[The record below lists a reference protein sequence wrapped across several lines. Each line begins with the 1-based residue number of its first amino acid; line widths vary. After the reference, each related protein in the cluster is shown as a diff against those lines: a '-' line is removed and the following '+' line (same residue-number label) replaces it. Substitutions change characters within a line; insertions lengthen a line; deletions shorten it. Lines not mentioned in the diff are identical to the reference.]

1 MQAGSGADKRWSM
14 KQPVRILHVLGNTQL
29 GGAESR
35 IMDLYRHL
43 DRDKVQFDF
52 VVHSKEEGHFNDEI
66 RELGGRIF
74 RVPRFRLINYFS
86 YRRAWKKLLK
96 EHCDGDGSSEFHMIQ
111 GHMTST
117 AAIYLPIAKK
127 CGIRTTIAH
136 ARSAGVDRGAK
147 GLLTRFLR
155 RNLSQKADYLFT
167 CSELAGIS
175 VFGKKAVEQG
185 RTRFLPNAV
194 DCGKFAQNP
203 EVRRELRRELQLE
216 DCYVIGHVGRFHY
229 AKNHEYL
236 IRVFAELVKRNTR
249 NYVLILL
256 GEGGGMEEIRKLA
269 VDLGVEERV
278 HFLGNKTN
286 IYDYYQVMDYFVYPS
301 RFEGM
306 PGTIVEAQS
315 AGLHCLMS
323 DTICRE
329 VIATDLVTTL
339 SIDADPEIWADYVE
353 QHAEYERQDR
363 VEEMMR
369 KGFDVNGQAELLTDF
384 YTKPKLMLMSPM
396 LHQGGFERVCI
407 TTARLLQPYYDVT
420 ILIFDDANIAYDVS
434 GLNICNIHLGVRKGK
449 LRKLW
454 NILHRSVRVRRIK
467 RYQKPVL
474 TYSFGPT
481 ANMVNVFSK
490 VRHEKV
496 WVGLRNYTDVEERVK
511 MRLFIK
517 RADRIVCCSKDIE
530 AKVKELSGNV
540 QTSVLY
546 NLYDTEQIRRDA
558 DAKSPEL
565 PFEGTELR
573 MLVSMGRDDPMK
585 GFSHM
590 VKAFKLIHDEVPS
603 ARLILMGAGSFERY
617 KKLARELQVSEYI
630 YFAGM
635 QREPYSYLKYG
646 EIYLLT
652 SRNEGFPNALVEAM
666 TLSLAPVSTNCLTGP
681 AEILLENGSTQSCER
696 QFEQKKNEKEAQV
709 LYGEYGVLLPVMSHE
724 ENLQADEITD
734 GERAYAD
741 AVIRLLTHREEL
753 CRYQQAAAER
763 AGDFTY
769 ERYLAQL
776 KELIGKDAAV

>member
-1 MQAGSGADKRWSM
+1 ME
-14 KQPVRILHVLGNTQL
+14 QPVHILHVLGNTQL

-96 EHCDGDGSSEFHMIQ
+96 EHCDRDGSSEFRMIQ

-117 AAIYLPIAKK
+117 AAIYLPIAKR
-127 CGIRTTIAH
+127 CGIETTIAH

-147 GLLTRFLR
+147 GILTRFLR
-155 RNLSQKADYLFT
+155 RNLARKADHLFT

-175 VFGKKAVEQG
+175 VFGKRAVEQG
-185 RTRFLPNAV
+185 RTRFLPNAI
-194 DCGKFAQNP
+194 DCKRFAWNP
-203 EVRRELRRELQLE
+203 EVRKELRRELQLE

-249 NYVLILL
+249 DYALVLL
-256 GEGGGMEEIRKLA
+256 GEGGGMEGIRKLA
-269 VDLGVEERV
+269 GELGVADRV
-278 HFLGNKTN
+278 HFLGNKSN
-286 IYDYYQVMDYFVYPS
+286 IYDYYQMMDHFVYPS

-306 PGTIVEAQS
+306 PGTIVEAQT
-315 AGLHCLMS
+315 AGLPCLMS

-329 VIATDLVTTL
+329 VIATDLVRTM
-339 SIDADPEIWADYVE
+339 SIEAAPECWADAIE
-353 QHAEYERQDR
+353 QYAEHERTGR
-363 VEEMMR
+363 VEEMTQ
-369 KGFDVNGQAELLTDF
+369 KGFDVNGQAEKLTDF
-384 YTKPKLMLMSPM
+384 YTKPKLLLMSPM

-407 TTARLLQPYYDVT
+407 TTARLLQPHYDVT
-420 ILIFDDANIAYDVS
+420 ILIFDDANIAYDIS
-434 GLNICNIHLGVRKGK
+434 GLNICNIHLGVRRGK
-449 LRKLW
+449 LQKLW
-454 NILHRSVRVRRIK
+454 NILRRSVRVRRIK
-467 RYQKPVL
+467 KYQRPVL

-490 VRHEKV
+490 GKSEKV
-496 WVGLRNYTDVEERVK
+496 WVGLRNYTDVEERIK
-511 MRLFIK
+511 MRLFVK
-517 RADRIVCCSKDIE
+517 KADRIVCCSKDIE
-530 AKVKELSGNV
+530 AKVKEMSGKA

-546 NLYDTEQIRRDA
+546 NLYDTEQIRREA
-558 DAKSPEL
+558 DAKDPKL
-565 PFEGTELR
+565 PFEGENLR
-573 MLVSMGRDDPMK
+573 ILVSMGRDDPMK

-590 VKAFKLIHDEVPS
+590 VKAFKVIHDAVPS
-603 ARLILMGAGSFERY
+603 ARLILMGAGNFEKY
-617 KKLARELQVSEYI
+617 KKLARELGVSDEI

-666 TLSLAPVSTNCLTGP
+666 ALSLAPVSTNCLTGP
-681 AEILLENGSTQSCER
+681 AEILVRDGNTTACGKL
-696 QFEQKKNEKEAQV
+696 FEEKRRRNEAQV
-709 LYGEYGVLLPVMSHE
+709 LYGEYGVLLPAMSPE
-724 ENLQADEITD
+724 EDLQAAVITEE
-734 GERAYAD
+734 ERRYAD
-741 AVIRLLTHREEL
+741 EVIRLLTHEEEL
-753 CRYQQAAAER
+753 LRYQQTAAER

-769 ERYLAQL
+769 EAYLAQL
-776 KELIGKDAAV
+776 LTLIGKDTGYCTHSS